1 MKIRERG
8 KSGKFEKRED
18 NGKGRKVWDSE
29 EGLGKVKGKAEE
41 NENMKKGR
49 GRKGQGKSEFM
60 KCDIMF
66 LWKGIK

>member
-1 MKIRERG
+1 VKIRERG

-49 GRKGQGKSEFM
+49 GRKGQGEV
-60 KCDIMF
+60 
-66 LWKGIK
+66 